1 MQPVNWHVQLNEQAN
16 HSFRLSKPG
25 LFALL
30 TRYRK
35 ITKNER
41 SWVQKNNLDS
51 TMFCIIINNKDMQ
64 ILNDSIVFFFVLK
77 IVANYP
83 QRNHLFTTGHSVC
96 LNLSVSV
103 ASIFSKASIGWNK
116 AFLIF
121 RYQFSTSGSVYINT
135 TVVYPIHSAA
145 KK

>member
-1 MQPVNWHVQLNEQAN
+1 
-16 HSFRLSKPG
+16 
-25 LFALL
+25 
-30 TRYRK
+30 
-35 ITKNER
+35 
-41 SWVQKNNLDS
+41 
-51 TMFCIIINNKDMQ
+51 MQ

-83 QRNHLFTTGHSVC
+83 QRNHLFPTGHSVC